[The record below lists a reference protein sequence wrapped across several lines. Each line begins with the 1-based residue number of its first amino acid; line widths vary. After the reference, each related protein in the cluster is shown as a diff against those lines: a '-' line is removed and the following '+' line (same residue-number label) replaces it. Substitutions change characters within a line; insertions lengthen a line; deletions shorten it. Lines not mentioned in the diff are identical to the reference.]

1 LSFELISAPCISGFF
16 SGIMFQD
23 FCGVIMVK
31 RNSCPFRLVIF
42 EEAGSGKYKVA
53 GIEAYGR
60 NITIERIYNILPI
73 LQEIID
79 EPEEF
84 IPDDFEG
91 DLILNFL
98 RHPDLSEYLVK
109 ICKAKGI
116 PVIASG
122 QNIPGAICPF
132 TCCGLG
138 RRESLGA
145 YGEQFGLPE
154 YDVEVKDR
162 RITGLHVRRGAS
174 CGATWQVIPRMI
186 EVPVDEAL
194 STIGREIQYLC
205 KADPSAF
212 DPVSGKSPLHFAGK
226 VHMAALKK
234 AFSMLQNT

>member
-1 LSFELISAPCISGFF
+1 
-16 SGIMFQD
+16 MFQG

-53 GIEAYGR
+53 GIEVYGR
-60 NITIERIYNILPI
+60 NITIERIYNIPPAMP
-73 LQEIID
+73 EIID

-98 RHPDLSEYLVK
+98 RHPDLSEHLVK
-109 ICKAKGI
+109 ICKIKGM

-138 RRESLGA
+138 RRKSLGA

-162 RITGLHVRRGAS
+162 RITELHVRRGAS
-174 CGATWQVIPRMI
+174 CGATWQVIPRMLG
-186 EVPVDEAL
+186 VPVDEAL

-226 VHMAALKK
+226 VHMAALKR
-234 AFSMLQNT
+234 ALSM

>member
-1 LSFELISAPCISGFF
+1 
-16 SGIMFQD
+16 
-23 FCGVIMVK
+23 MVEK
-31 RNSCPFRLVIF
+31 ENCPSRLVIF

-53 GIEAYGR
+53 GIEVYGR
-60 NITIERIYNILPI
+60 NITIERIYNILPA
-73 LQEIID
+73 LPEVID

-84 IPDDFEG
+84 IPDDFKG
-91 DLILNFL
+91 DLVLNFL

-122 QNIPGAICPF
+122 QNIPGAICPI
-132 TCCGLG
+132 TCCGL
-138 RRESLGA
+138 RRRKSLGG

-154 YDVEVKDR
+154 YDVEVKDG
-162 RITGLHVRRGAS
+162 RITGLYVRRGAS

-212 DPVSGKSPLHFAGK
+212 DPVSSKSPLHFAGK
-226 VHMAALKK
+226 VHMMALKK
-234 AFSMLQNT
+234 AFSSQSCGI

>member
-1 LSFELISAPCISGFF
+1 MTNRIFTENNTKDSEEESTQNGVEIFYTFWQYALNDDDSIKHLITDCCKKECITGLS
-16 SGIMFQD
+16 D
-23 FCGVIMVK
+23 
-31 RNSCPFRLVIF
+31 
-42 EEAGSGKYKVA
+42 
-53 GIEAYGR
+53 
-60 NITIERIYNILPI
+60 
-73 LQEIID
+73 IID

-109 ICKAKGI
+109 ICKTKGM

-138 RRESLGA
+138 RKKSLGT

-162 RITGLHVRRGAS
+162 RITELHVRRGAS

-205 KADPSAF
+205 KADGSAF

-226 VHMAALKK
+226 VHMMALKK
-234 AFSMLQNT
+234 ALS

>member
-1 LSFELISAPCISGFF
+1 MEGTGGFVIGC
-16 SGIMFQD
+16 SQ
-23 FCGVIMVK
+23 IMVEK
-31 RNSCPFRLVIF
+31 KLCPFRLVVF
-42 EEAGSGKYKVA
+42 EEAGLGKYKVA
-53 GIEAYGR
+53 GIEFYGR
-60 NITIERIYNILPI
+60 NITIERIYNIPPGLSG
-73 LQEIID
+73 IID
-79 EPEEF
+79 EPEKF
-84 IPDDFEG
+84 IPDDFKG

-109 ICKAKGI
+109 ICKTKGI

-122 QNIPGAICPF
+122 QHIPGAICPF
-132 TCCGLG
+132 TCCGL
-138 RRESLGA
+138 RRKKDLGA

-154 YDVEVKDR
+154 YDVEIKDGH
-162 RITGLHVRRGAS
+162 ITGLHVRRGAS

-226 VHMAALKK
+226 VHMTALKK
-234 AFSMLQNT
+234 ALSM